1 MTEAIAELP
10 SYVRP
15 CGHGSW
21 RVSVWVQPGA
31 KNEGITGEYQDSVR
45 VRINAPAVDNKANKA
60 LAAFVATRLGLK
72 KRNISIASGHSNRK
86 KVLLVES
93 DVEPRWEGIIP
104 EGA

>member
-1 MTEAIAELP
+1 M
-10 SYVRP
+10 
-15 CGHGSW
+15 
-21 RVSVWVQPGA
+21 WVQPGA

-93 DVEPRWEGIIP
+93 DVEPRWAGIIP
-104 EGA
+104 ASA